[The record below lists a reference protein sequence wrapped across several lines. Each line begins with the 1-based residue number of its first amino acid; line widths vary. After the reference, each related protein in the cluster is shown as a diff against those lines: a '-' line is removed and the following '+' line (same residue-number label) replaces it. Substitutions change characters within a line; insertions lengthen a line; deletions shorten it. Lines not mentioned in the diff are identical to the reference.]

1 MTIHRT
7 KRCCK
12 KAANFLVKVGCF
24 LDTLSKSTPFD
35 RGSNG
40 WFILLEELLAPVA
53 YFHHRDGMF
62 VRPYSSIRKRT
73 CVAMSVM
80 KHARPLDLSLVFTF
94 YNVETSSILEEHGER
109 SCWPGVMAGVARH
122 M

>member
-24 LDTLSKSTPFD
+24 RDTLSKRTPSD
-35 RGSNG
+35 RGSNA

-53 YFHHRDGMF
+53 SFHHPDGMF
-62 VRPYSSIRKRT
+62 ERPYSTIRKRT
-73 CVAMSVM
+73 CVAMSGM
-80 KHARPLDLSLVFTF
+80 KPARPLDVTWVFTL
-94 YNVETSSILEEHGER
+94 YNVETSSILEEHG
-109 SCWPGVMAGVARH
+109 
-122 M
+122 